1 MMTTSTGSG
10 QVEVKVTDGIG
21 DPLTGATVAI
31 GNNGSYSIPQLVD
44 LSGVAT
50 FHLPPGNYDAQ
61 IVLSGYAPKI
71 RPFEI
76 TAGQTTKVHVAFEGA
91 EKSE

>member
-1 MMTTSTGSG
+1 MSMSTDSG
-10 QVEVKVTDGIG
+10 QVAVKVTDGIG

-50 FHLPPGNYDAQ
+50 FELPQGNYDAQ
-61 IVLSGYAPKI
+61 VVLSGYAPKV

-76 TAGQTTKVHVAFEGA
+76 TAGQTTKVHVAFDGA
-91 EKSE
+91 NDKP